1 MSIREALHTAVAAL
15 VSVVFLLPLVWMVAA
30 SLREPGLPA
39 PYTVEWIPSPLTP
52 SNYPRLFEMLPFGR
66 YVLNSL
72 AVVAVSVPLTLLTA
86 SWAGLAMALVG
97 PRARQALFVAS
108 VLVMMVPVTA
118 VWLVRYVLF
127 ARLDL
132 LDTMWALTAPAFAGS
147 SPFFVL
153 LYFWS
158 FRRIPRELFDHALL
172 EGAGP
177 LRLWGNVAMPLAGP
191 TTLAVGVLAAVL
203 YWSDFI
209 SPLLYLKTESHYTL
223 AVGLQQLQQLDRTNW
238 PLLMAAA
245 TLMTAPVIGLFLLMQ
260 RWALLGDFSTGVE
273 GRG

>member
-1 MSIREALHTAVAAL
+1 MTTREGAHTAAAAA
-15 VSVVFLLPLVWMVAA
+15 VSAVFLLPLVWMVAA

-39 PYTVEWIPSPLTP
+39 PHTVEWIPDPLTP

-66 YVLNSL
+66 YILNSL
-72 AVVAVSVPLTLLTA
+72 TVVAVSVPLTLLTA

-97 PRARQALFVAS
+97 PRARQALFVTS
-108 VLVMMVPVTA
+108 VLVMMVPITA

-132 LDTMWALTAPAFAGS
+132 LDTMWALAAPSLAGS

-153 LYFWS
+153 LFYWS
-158 FRRIPRELFDHALL
+158 FRRIPREMFDSALL

-177 LRLWGNVAMPLAGP
+177 LRLWSSVAMPLAGP

-209 SPLLYLKTESHYTL
+209 SPLLYLKTESRYTL

-245 TLMTAPVIGLFLLMQ
+245 TLMTAPVIGLFMLVQ
-260 RWALLGDFSTGVE
+260 RLALLGEFSTGVE

>member
-1 MSIREALHTAVAAL
+1 MRLLERLHTAAAAA
-15 VSVVFLLPLVWMVAA
+15 VSVLFLLPLVWMVAA
-30 SLREPGLPA
+30 SLRAPGLPA
-39 PYTVEWIPSPLTP
+39 PYTVEWIPDPLTP
-52 SNYPRLFEMLPFGR
+52 SNYPHLFEMLPFGR
-66 YVLNSL
+66 YILNSL
-72 AVVAVSVPLTLLTA
+72 AVVAIAVPVTLLTA

-97 PRARQALFVAS
+97 PRARRALFVAS

-132 LDTMWALTAPAFAGS
+132 LDTVWALAAPSLAGS

-177 LRLWGNVAMPLAGP
+177 MALWGRVAMPLAGP
-191 TTLAVGVLAAVL
+191 TTLAVAVLAAVL
-203 YWSDFI
+203 YWSDFV
-209 SPLLYLKTESHYTL
+209 SPLLYLKSESRYTL

-245 TLMTAPVIGLFLLMQ
+245 TLMTGPVMGLFLLAQ
-260 RWALLGDFSTGVE
+260 RHSLLGEFPTG
-273 GRG
+273 RD

>member
-1 MSIREALHTAVAAL
+1 MTTRERLQTVVAAAISL
-15 VSVVFLLPLVWMVAA
+15 LFLLPLVWMVAA

-39 PYTVEWIPSPLTP
+39 PYTVEWIPDPLTP
-52 SNYPRLFEMLPFGR
+52 SNYPRLFEILPFGR

-72 AVVAVSVPLTLLTA
+72 TVVAIAVPLSLLTA

-97 PRARQALFVAS
+97 PRARAALFVAS

-118 VWLVRYVLF
+118 VWLVRYVFF

-132 LDTMWALTAPAFAGS
+132 LDTVWALAAPSLAGS

-177 LRLWGNVAMPLAGP
+177 LTLWARVALPLAGP

-203 YWSDFI
+203 YWSDFL
-209 SPLLYLKTESHYTL
+209 SPLLYLKSESRYTL

-245 TLMTAPVIGLFLLMQ
+245 TLMTAPVIGAFLLVQ
-260 RWALLGDFSTGVE
+260 RRALAAELPGV
-273 GRG
+273 RD